1 MNKSHELI
9 EQDIQEQL
17 IILRQ
22 LSEDGELVAEI
33 DIPDE
38 TEHKGYP
45 DDLLIY

>member
-38 TEHKGYP
+38 TEHTGYP
-45 DDLLIY
+45 DDLIIY